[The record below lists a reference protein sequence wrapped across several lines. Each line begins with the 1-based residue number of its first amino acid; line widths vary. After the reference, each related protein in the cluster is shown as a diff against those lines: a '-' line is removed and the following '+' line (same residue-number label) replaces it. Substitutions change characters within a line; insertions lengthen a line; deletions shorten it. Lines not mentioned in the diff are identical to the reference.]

1 MKEKEVTVELEY
13 VEPEDY
19 DSMSLPEF
27 KAKINTTIDPVSM
40 QLFADIIQQKVNT
53 CSDLC
58 KLCPSDCS
66 LKIQIRDALNELS
79 RYALKGAILNAVSAD
94 WLMDEISNVSI

>member
-27 KAKINTTIDPVSM
+27 KARINTTI
-40 QLFADIIQQKVNT
+40 
-53 CSDLC
+53 
-58 KLCPSDCS
+58 
-66 LKIQIRDALNELS
+66 
-79 RYALKGAILNAVSAD
+79 
-94 WLMDEISNVSI
+94 